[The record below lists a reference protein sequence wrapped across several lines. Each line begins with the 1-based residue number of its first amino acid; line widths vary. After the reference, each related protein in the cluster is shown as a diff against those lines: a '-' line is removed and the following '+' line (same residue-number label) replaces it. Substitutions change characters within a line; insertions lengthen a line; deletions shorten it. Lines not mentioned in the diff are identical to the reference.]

1 MTAPLIASAALAA
14 FLLGAG
20 VPVATPLKSG
30 PQVGSENDRS
40 GFRPQHVAGATAGK
54 RLCPV

>member
-14 FLLGAG
+14 CLLGAS
-20 VPVATPLKSG
+20 VPVAIPLKSG
-30 PQVGSENDRS
+30 SPVGSENDRS
-40 GFRPQHVAGATAGK
+40 GFRPQHVAGATAGQ